1 MKTFTKLALVSSM
14 ALSANAF
21 AMQAMDDSA
30 LSATTGQDGLSIGI
44 GISKIEIEK
53 LFIHDNDGLNG
64 TIDNAGAIV
73 IQGNGK
79 SILDDQGNETNAVK
93 DHGVVIGAN
102 YDDNGA
108 YLLTSRNLA
117 DLTIDSDGGAGGG
130 NTAFI
135 NIAAEVS
142 GLDIKIGEIGVTASG
157 KQGEASTT
165 SALRRGGTEN
175 NYNAILSGLE
185 LKTGKMDANIQLGAA
200 PQGAMVKLK
209 STMVGGLEIKN
220 LGILDNSTKGVTVG
234 SVDLNGTATAVAT
247 KEAGEIFIESIK
259 ITDANGKNL
268 TLDQNIQVFNNA
280 YVGGSD
286 TVGKAAHIRI
296 VSNDTGFA
304 KDQYIKG
311 IHLGNR
317 DAASIG
323 DMEVQGLQTYYSTS
337 PRDYIKGA
345 VISISGH

>member
-53 LFIHDNDGLNG
+53 LFIHDNDGLDG
-64 TIDNAGAIV
+64 TLDNAGAIV

-93 DHGVVIGAN
+93 NQGVVIGAN
-102 YDDNGA
+102 YDDDGA
-108 YLLTSRNLA
+108 YLLASRNLA
-117 DLTIDSDGGAGGG
+117 DLTIDSDAGAGNG

-135 NIAAEVS
+135 NIAAQVS

-157 KQGEASTT
+157 TQDPASTT
-165 SALRRGGTEN
+165 STLRRGGTAG

-200 PQGAMVKLK
+200 PQGAMIKLNT
-209 STMVGGLEIKN
+209 TMVGGLEIKN
-220 LGILDNSTKGVTVG
+220 LGILDNSTKGMSVG
-234 SVDLNGTATAVAT
+234 SVDIGGTATAVTT

-268 TLDQNIQVFNNA
+268 TLNQDIQVFNNA
-280 YVGGSD
+280 YVGGGD

-296 VSNDTGFA
+296 VSNDTGA

-311 IHLGNR
+311 IHLGSR
-317 DAASIG
+317 TAASIG

-337 PRDYIKGA
+337 PGDYTKGA